1 MKLLYIRQNNSMR
14 NIFFSFLLL
23 TACAPEP
30 AQTNVASAVE
40 KSHHSGQLYI
50 IGGGQLHLDL
60 MSDMLTTGGIAKED
74 LIVVI
79 PAASEEPDTAIY
91 YDSKPFIELGYT
103 NVKPLRLSLADS
115 VKTMLSDSL
124 AAAKAIFLCGG
135 DQLRLMSVIGQPNL
149 LEILHQAYANGA
161 VIGGTSA
168 GAAVMSKIMITGDQK
183 KELEYESTYRRL
195 KSGNGMYSQG
205 TGLFSEGII
214 DQHFIERSR
223 YNRALT
229 ALFEFP
235 DKTVYGIGES
245 TALRI
250 SPEGMFVHGSG
261 QIVTFT
267 APQGSRLKE
276 DLIGF
281 PKIEMTV
288 YLPGDTIR

>member
-1 MKLLYIRQNNSMR
+1 MR
-14 NIFFSFLLL
+14 KVFFLLFFIP
-23 TACAPEP
+23 ACTHEP
-30 AQTNVASAVE
+30 TPVQVDGLE
-40 KSHHSGQLYI
+40 KNNDIQGQLYI
-50 IGGGQLHLDL
+50 IGGGELHLNL
-60 MSDMLTTGGIAKED
+60 MSDMLTTGGISKED

-103 NVKPLRLSLADS
+103 NVKPLRLSHVDS
-115 VKTMLSDSL
+115 VRTNRTDSL
-124 AAAKAIFLCGG
+124 SLAKAIFLCGG
-135 DQLRLMSVIGQPNL
+135 DQLRLMGVIGQPSI
-149 LEILHQAYANGA
+149 LEILHSAYADGA

-183 KELEYESTYRRL
+183 KESEYESTYRRL

-205 TGLFSEGII
+205 TGLFDDGII
-214 DQHFIERSR
+214 DQHFVERSR

-235 DKTVYGIGES
+235 DKTVFGIGES

-250 SPEGMFVHGSG
+250 SPQGKFVHGSG
-261 QIVTFT
+261 QIITFK
-267 APQGSRLKE
+267 APQGSRLQE

-281 PKIEMTV
+281 PRVEMTV
-288 YLPGDTIR
+288 YLPGDTIE